1 MLDLILSKQGGNFSL
16 RKVCRKRLF
25 FRRMLV
31 KKQKESKLFFLVRR
45 IRILRKLLDKKQKLK
60 SMFIDSD
67 IEIVFGLESE
77 EDFIFFRLKRI
88 KQEVEIDSYFDS
100 EGRKDGR
107 EDKIKEDLDE
117 DRGNILKQKEK
128 YLEDDSN
135 NRK

>member
-1 MLDLILSKQGGNFSL
+1 
-16 RKVCRKRLF
+16 
-25 FRRMLV
+25 
-31 KKQKESKLFFLVRR
+31 
-45 IRILRKLLDKKQKLK
+45 
-60 SMFIDSD
+60 MFIDSD

-107 EDKIKEDLDE
+107 GDKIKEDLDE

-128 YLEDDSN
+128 YVEDDSN

>member
-1 MLDLILSKQGGNFSL
+1 
-16 RKVCRKRLF
+16 
-25 FRRMLV
+25 
-31 KKQKESKLFFLVRR
+31 
-45 IRILRKLLDKKQKLK
+45 
-60 SMFIDSD
+60 MFIDSD

-107 EDKIKEDLDE
+107 GDKIKEDLDE

-128 YLEDDSN
+128 YAEDDSN

>member
-1 MLDLILSKQGGNFSL
+1 
-16 RKVCRKRLF
+16 
-25 FRRMLV
+25 
-31 KKQKESKLFFLVRR
+31 
-45 IRILRKLLDKKQKLK
+45 
-60 SMFIDSD
+60 MFIDSD

-107 EDKIKEDLDE
+107 GDKIKEDLDE

>member
-1 MLDLILSKQGGNFSL
+1 
-16 RKVCRKRLF
+16 
-25 FRRMLV
+25 
-31 KKQKESKLFFLVRR
+31 
-45 IRILRKLLDKKQKLK
+45 
-60 SMFIDSD
+60 MFIDSD

-128 YLEDDSN
+128 YLEDGSN

>member
-1 MLDLILSKQGGNFSL
+1 
-16 RKVCRKRLF
+16 
-25 FRRMLV
+25 
-31 KKQKESKLFFLVRR
+31 
-45 IRILRKLLDKKQKLK
+45 
-60 SMFIDSD
+60 MFIDSD

-107 EDKIKEDLDE
+107 GDKIKEDLDE

-128 YLEDDSN
+128 YLEDDSY

>member
-1 MLDLILSKQGGNFSL
+1 
-16 RKVCRKRLF
+16 
-25 FRRMLV
+25 
-31 KKQKESKLFFLVRR
+31 
-45 IRILRKLLDKKQKLK
+45 
-60 SMFIDSD
+60 MFIDSD

-107 EDKIKEDLDE
+107 GDKIKEDLDE
-117 DRGNILKQKEK
+117 DRGNILKQKEE
-128 YLEDDSN
+128 YVEDDSN

>member
-1 MLDLILSKQGGNFSL
+1 
-16 RKVCRKRLF
+16 
-25 FRRMLV
+25 
-31 KKQKESKLFFLVRR
+31 
-45 IRILRKLLDKKQKLK
+45 
-60 SMFIDSD
+60 MFIDSD

-88 KQEVEIDSYFDS
+88 KQEVEIDSYFDN

-107 EDKIKEDLDE
+107 GDKIKEDLDE